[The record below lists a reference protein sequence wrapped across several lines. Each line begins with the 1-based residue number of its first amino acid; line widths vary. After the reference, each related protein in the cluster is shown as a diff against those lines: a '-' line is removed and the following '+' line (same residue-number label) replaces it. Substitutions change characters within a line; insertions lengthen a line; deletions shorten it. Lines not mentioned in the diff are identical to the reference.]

1 VRLAYTTARSSID
14 VVGMSGHGS
23 FDLAAAAE
31 ATAAAGHPAVRL
43 ERVGR
48 TYGSGPTA
56 VDALKDVDLE
66 IPAGEFVVL
75 LGPSG
80 SGKTTL
86 LNLVGAIEGP
96 TAGRILVAGSDIA
109 SLRAKERTAYRRDRV
124 GFVFQ
129 FFNLVPTLTAL
140 ENVEIIAEL
149 SVEDYARRSR
159 EALDLVGL
167 SDVADRFPGRLS
179 GGQQQRVAIA
189 RAIVKQ
195 PPLLLCDEP
204 TGSLDLLTGRQILGV
219 LRELAR
225 QMHHTVLLVTHN
237 SAIAAMGDRVVWL
250 HSGTVARQ
258 RQVAAPVD
266 ARDLEW

>member
-1 VRLAYTTARSSID
+1 MTSP
-14 VVGMSGHGS
+14 
-23 FDLAAAAE
+23 AAE
-31 ATAAAGHPAVRL
+31 SATPGHPALRL
-43 ERVGR
+43 EQVGR
-48 TYGSGPTA
+48 TFGSGPTA

-66 IPAGEFVVL
+66 IWPNEFVVL

-86 LNLVGAIEGP
+86 LNLVGGIEEP
-96 TAGRILVAGSDIA
+96 TAGRILVAGKDIA
-109 SLRAKERTAYRRDRV
+109 SLHRKELAAYRREHV

-149 SVEDYARRSR
+149 TGKDSARRSR
-159 EALDLVGL
+159 ETLEMVGL
-167 SDVADRFPGRLS
+167 SDLADRFPNRMS

-195 PPLLLCDEP
+195 PELLLCDEP
-204 TGSLDLLTGRQILGV
+204 TGSLDLTTGRQILAV

-225 QMHHTVLLVTHN
+225 QRNHTVLLVTHN
-237 SAIAAMGDRVVWL
+237 SAIASMADRVVWL

-258 RQVAAPVD
+258 QQVAAPVD
-266 ARDLEW
+266 ARALEW